1 MKNIVKKQQVMII
14 SQDSNQTR
22 PISNRAALL
31 CRLAAGS
38 LLLASAPFAL
48 SQPAVPVAPANPPA
62 AGIPAQGAADRARHA
77 RHEGH
82 RHHHHHAH
90 HAAADARDGRHAE
103 HMGMQPHAGA
113 HAGMRGREHVALF
126 SQDERQQFRTR
137 MHEAR
142 SPEERRAIRE
152 EMHQQ
157 YRQRA
162 AANPALT
169 PPANP
174 AASPSAPA
182 IPGG

>member
-1 MKNIVKKQQVMII
+1 MKNIFKKQVVTNF
-14 SQDSNQTR
+14 SQTSCR
-22 PISNRAALL
+22 PGPSAGLPALL

-38 LLLASAPFAL
+38 VMLASAPFAL
-48 SQPAVPVAPANPPA
+48 SQSAVPIAPASPPA
-62 AGIPAQGAADRARHA
+62 AGTPAQGAPDRARP
-77 RHEGH
+77 EGH

-90 HAAADARDGRHAE
+90 HAPADARDGRHAE

-126 SQDERQQFRTR
+126 SQDERQQFRAR

-162 AANPALT
+162 AANPAAN
-169 PPANP
+169 PPASPVTSP
-174 AASPSAPA
+174 AAPA
-182 IPGG
+182 TPGG